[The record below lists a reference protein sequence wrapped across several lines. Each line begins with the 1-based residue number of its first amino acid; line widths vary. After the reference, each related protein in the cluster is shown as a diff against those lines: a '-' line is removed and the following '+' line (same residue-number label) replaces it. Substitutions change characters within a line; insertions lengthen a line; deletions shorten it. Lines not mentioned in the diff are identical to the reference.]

1 MRGGWG
7 RIVRPPAR
15 AMTIDRSPD
24 DRAALP
30 SAADTLESYCPP
42 ALIGGVRALA
52 PLLYADLKRAAH
64 RERVKLLSPQTM
76 TTTALVHDAFLKLD
90 GQPGFES
97 HEHFLRVAAVTM
109 RHVLIDRVREQLA
122 LKRGGDLQRVELDEI
137 DKSGGFEVE
146 DGEQVLAVH
155 NAVSALARFA
165 PRLAE
170 VVECRYFAGYSDA
183 ETAKALGVTERT
195 VRRDWVAAKAWLT
208 RELGAAAL
216 V

>member
-1 MRGGWG
+1 
-7 RIVRPPAR
+7 
-15 AMTIDRSPD
+15 MTTDRSPD
-24 DRAALP
+24 DRAALSP
-30 SAADTLESYCPP
+30 AADEALENYCPP
-42 ALIGGVRALA
+42 TLIGGVRALA

-64 RERVKLLSPQTM
+64 RERVKLLSPQTL

-122 LKRGGDLQRVELDEI
+122 LKRGGDLQRVELDEV
-137 DKSGGFEVE
+137 DGAGGFEVE
-146 DGEQVLAVH
+146 DGETVLAVH
-155 NAVSALARFA
+155 NAVSALAQFA

-208 RELGAAAL
+208 RELGSAAPN
-216 V
+216 

>member
-1 MRGGWG
+1 
-7 RIVRPPAR
+7 
-15 AMTIDRSPD
+15 MTPDRSQD

-30 SAADTLESYCPP
+30 PAADEALESYCPP
-42 ALIGGVRALA
+42 SLIGGVRVLA

-64 RERVKLLSPQTM
+64 RERIKLLSPQTM

-97 HEHFLRVAAVTM
+97 HEHFLKVAAVTM
-109 RHVLIDRVREQLA
+109 RHLLIDRVREQLA
-122 LKRGGDLQRVELDEI
+122 LKRGGDLQRVELDQV
-137 DKSGGFEVE
+137 DVVGDSFQVE
-146 DGEQVLAVH
+146 DSETVLAVH

-208 RELGAAAL
+208 RELGAA
-216 V
+216 VPG